1 MLLILNNDFIRQINY
16 RSMISRISHSETDD
30 KISRAITQLTGRPWY
45 VILKSL

>member
-30 KISRAITQLTGRPWY
+30 KISRHEQLLNLQGDLGT
-45 VILKSL
+45 